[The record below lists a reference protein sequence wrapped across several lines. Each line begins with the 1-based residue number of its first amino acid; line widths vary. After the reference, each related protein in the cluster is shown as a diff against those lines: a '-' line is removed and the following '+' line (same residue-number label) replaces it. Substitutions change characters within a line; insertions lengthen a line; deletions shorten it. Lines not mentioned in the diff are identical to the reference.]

1 MVYRTAEALSKA
13 AGSSPAA
20 RAEVLLLAPKM
31 LQTVFAAI
39 MDFYTWRLASKVYG
53 PGDFASVAAVR
64 KSVHRI

>member
-31 LQTVFAAI
+31 LQAVFAAM

-53 PGDFASVAAVR
+53 TGIVYPTAAVR
-64 KSVHRI
+64 KLVYRI